1 MPTLATSIY
10 VSTQDLVQRV
20 EGLIKRPGRQ
30 ILGLVGAPGSGKST
44 VATLIAEA
52 FGPQVQVV
60 EMDAFH
66 LSDELLTR
74 LGLRDRK
81 GAVDTFDAAGYVEL
95 LRRIRSH
102 PAETV
107 FAPAFNRTLDAGIV
121 GAIAITA
128 DCRLVITTGNY
139 LLHEE
144 QPWSPVRS
152 LLDHAWYL
160 EPDDHVRRTQL
171 AARHQQFGK
180 TEEQALAWAHSSDEP
195 NAGVVRRRRHRAD
208 LIATLAIAPSQQPAR
223 SGYNR

>member
-95 LRRIRSH
+95 LRRIR
-102 PAETV
+102 
-107 FAPAFNRTLDAGIV
+107 
-121 GAIAITA
+121 
-128 DCRLVITTGNY
+128 
-139 LLHEE
+139 
-144 QPWSPVRS
+144 
-152 LLDHAWYL
+152 
-160 EPDDHVRRTQL
+160 
-171 AARHQQFGK
+171 
-180 TEEQALAWAHSSDEP
+180 
-195 NAGVVRRRRHRAD
+195 
-208 LIATLAIAPSQQPAR
+208 
-223 SGYNR
+223 